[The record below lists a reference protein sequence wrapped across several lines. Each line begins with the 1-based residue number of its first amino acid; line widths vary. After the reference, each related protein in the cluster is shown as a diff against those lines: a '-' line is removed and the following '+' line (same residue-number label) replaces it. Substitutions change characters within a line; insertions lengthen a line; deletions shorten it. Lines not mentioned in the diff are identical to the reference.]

1 MLKKLTKNEKYIC
14 TVINGSFSFDS
25 TSGDVKFP
33 EDGVYGISCLVAFF
47 NDANGF
53 SLSDVQS
60 ELRLNGTKVL
70 GSDVFTQHISN
81 SSNL

>member
-1 MLKKLTKNEKYIC
+1 MIYIC

-25 TSGDVKFP
+25 ISGDVKLP
-33 EDGVYGISCLVAFF
+33 EDWEYEISYSVTFF
-47 NDANGF
+47 NDTNGF
-53 SLSDVQS
+53 PLSDVES
-60 ELRLNGTKVL
+60 ELRLNGTKGL